1 MTGQSR
7 ELKGGEDLSMKQV
20 RLKPAYWGILLT
32 VVVALLVL
40 SPLGLLTYQSL
51 LSAPF
56 FAPIK
61 QISLDAYRYVLT
73 DPAFYKALFNSFI
86 IALGMVVIAV
96 PAGTALAFL
105 VNKTDL
111 PFRKAFELLL
121 LTPTFVSPIILGIGF
136 TIVFGPVGL
145 VSNVFKDVFG
155 GVPWN
160 IYTLPSIAVIAG
172 LLHVPYVYLYVSST
186 IRNLDASLEEAARV
200 SGAGIWTVA
209 LSVTVPLVRPA
220 VVYSAMLMLLLGF
233 EIFGLPLVLGDS
245 KGIDVITTYLYRL
258 TGVTGVPAYGPMAVV
273 AVMLIILALIIVGI
287 QRKVL
292 GETGNKYTSVG
303 AKGYRSARFKLGS
316 AKWWIVLVTALYLL
330 VTVILPVFGVVL
342 RSVVTSWGA
351 GVNLLDV
358 LTLKNYSAVFTL
370 PDLSRGVI
378 NTFLVAIIGG
388 FVAVGVYLTIA
399 SGILRSTP
407 ALRRTLDY
415 LAGLPRS
422 VPGLI
427 MGLAFLWLFL
437 FFKPV
442 GFLRT
447 TLVSLIIAY
456 TIVWMPYGVRLL
468 TATLMQI
475 SKDLEEAARMVG
487 ASPLKAF
494 QKVTLPLLQGGLLS
508 AWLLLFMQF
517 VREYSTGVYLLT
529 PGTEVLG
536 SLIVSLWA
544 TGAVDSIAALSTI
557 QIVIISIVYLI
568 ANKLGVKA
576 GE

>member
-1 MTGQSR
+1 MTGRSSPLPGSGR
-7 ELKGGEDLSMKQV
+7 DDKPGI
-20 RLKPAYWGILLT
+20 RKPAYWSILLL
-32 VVVALLVL
+32 VLVAVLVL
-40 SPLGLLTYQSL
+40 SPLGLLTYQSF

-56 FAPIK
+56 FAPIR
-61 QISLDAYRYVLT
+61 QVGTSAYQYVLT
-73 DPAFYKALFNSFI
+73 DPAFYRALFNSGV
-86 IALGMVVIAV
+86 IAFGMVVIAV

-145 VSNVFKDVFG
+145 VSTFVKDLIGV
-155 GVPWN
+155 VPWT
-160 IYTLPSIAVIAG
+160 IYTLPAIAVIAG

-200 SGAGIWTVA
+200 SGASILTVA
-209 LSVTVPLVRPA
+209 TQVTIPLVRPS

-233 EIFGLPLVLGDS
+233 EIFGLPLVLGDAR
-245 KGIDVITTYLYRL
+245 GVDVITTYLYRL
-258 TGVTGVPAYGPMAVV
+258 TGITGIPAYGPMAVV
-273 AVMLIILALIIVGI
+273 AVVLILMALIIVAL
-287 QRKVL
+287 QRKLL
-292 GETGNKYTSVG
+292 GNIGSKYTAIG
-303 AKGYRSARFKLGS
+303 AKGYRAARMKLGK
-316 AKWWIVLVTALYLL
+316 ARWWMALLMALYLL
-330 VTVILPVFGVVL
+330 VTVVLPVFGVVL
-342 RSVVTSWGA
+342 RSLVTSWGA
-351 GVNLLDV
+351 GVNLLEV
-358 LTLKNYSAVFTL
+358 LTLKNYQAIFTL

-378 NTFLVAIIGG
+378 NTFLVAGFGG
-388 FVAVGVYLTIA
+388 CFAVAVYLTIA
-399 SGILRSTP
+399 SGILRSSP
-407 ALRRTLDY
+407 RISRMLDY
-415 LAGLPRS
+415 LSGMPRS

-437 FFKPV
+437 FFKPI

-456 TIVWMPYGVRLL
+456 TIVWLPYGVRLL

-494 QKVTLPLLQGGLLS
+494 QKITLPLLRGGLLS
-508 AWLLLFMQF
+508 AWLLMFMQF

-529 PGTEVLG
+529 PGTEVMG

-568 ANKLGVKA
+568 ATRLGVKP

>member
-1 MTGQSR
+1 MTGRSSQMQGR
-7 ELKGGEDLSMKQV
+7 TEQPALK
-20 RLKPAYWGILLT
+20 LKPAYWGILLT
-32 VVVALLVL
+32 CVVAVLVL
-40 SPLGLLTYQSL
+40 SPLGLLAYQSL

-61 QISLDAYRYVLT
+61 QVSLDAYRYVLT
-73 DPAFYKALFNSFI
+73 DPAFYRALFNSFV
-86 IALGMVVIAV
+86 IALGMVGIAV

-136 TIVFGPVGL
+136 TMVFGPVGL
-145 VSNVFKDVFG
+145 VSNPVRELLG
-155 GVPWN
+155 TVPWT
-160 IYTLPSIAVIAG
+160 IYSLPAIAIIAG

-209 LSVTVPLVRPA
+209 MSVTIPLVRPS

-233 EIFGLPLVLGDS
+233 EIFGLPLVLGDA

-258 TGVTGVPAYGPMAVV
+258 TGITGVPAYGPMAVV
-273 AVMLIILALIIVGI
+273 AVLLIAVALLIVAL
-287 QRKVL
+287 QRKIL
-292 GETGNKYTSVG
+292 GNTGNKYTSVG
-303 AKGYRSARFKLGS
+303 AKGYRSARLKLGK
-316 AKWWIVLVTALYLL
+316 ARWWIAAAVMVYLL
-330 VTVILPVFGVVL
+330 VTVLLPVFGVIL
-342 RSVVTSWGA
+342 RSFVTSWGA

-358 LTLKNYSAVFTL
+358 LTVKNYQAIFTL
-370 PDLSRGVI
+370 SDLSRGVT
-378 NTFLVAIIGG
+378 NTLLVASVGG
-388 FVAVGVYLTIA
+388 FIAVGVYLTIA

-407 ALRRTLDY
+407 FLRKVLDY
-415 LAGLPRS
+415 LSGLPRS

-427 MGLAFLWLFL
+427 IGLAFMWLFL
-437 FFKPV
+437 FVKPI

-447 TLVSLIIAY
+447 TLFSLILAY

-475 SKDLEEAARMVG
+475 SKDLEEAARMTG

-494 QKVTLPLLQGGLLS
+494 QSITLPLLQSGLLS

-529 PGTEVLG
+529 PGTEVMG

-544 TGAVDSIAALSTI
+544 TGAVDSIAALSTL
-557 QIVIISIVYLI
+557 QIGIIGVVYLL
-568 ANKLGVKA
+568 ANRLGVKA